1 MTDARMRRL
10 AMITA
15 VAAIAPLSVVG
26 VALTAPSWWAGITT
40 ALGYL
45 LTLGVLREWSLDG
58 YPRRAI
64 FALMIVATAWVI
76 GALTAASPVSFV
88 PLSLIGALLLARR
101 ARRFLWIVAFAF
113 AVAAV
118 GASAF
123 LFHPLSL
130 RLVALYIAI
139 PFAGTLL
146 IAAVILVSEQAW
158 LVVRRLERAKAIEAE
173 LAVERERVRFAGDLH
188 DIQGH
193 SLHVIKLKAALAGR
207 VMNGDPERAARELAE
222 IRRLAD
228 ETITET
234 RALAYAR
241 QELNL
246 AAEVENA
253 KRVGE
258 AAGIVVDTRYEQES
272 GVAPNP
278 LLAQVLREATTNL
291 LRHAS
296 PTHVSVTA
304 SAGAIE
310 VVNNGLSTEA
320 PARTRGLARLR
331 ERVEAA
337 GGTLDIERRS
347 GRFTISA
354 RIDPVRIGAK
364 IGSDG

>member
-1 MTDARMRRL
+1 MTDVRMRRL

-64 FALMIVATAWVI
+64 FALMIVTAAWVI

-88 PLSLIGALLLARR
+88 PLSLIGALLLAR
-101 ARRFLWIVAFAF
+101 ATRRMLWIVVFAF
-113 AVAAV
+113 AVTAV

-123 LFHPLSL
+123 IFHPLSP
-130 RLVALYIAI
+130 RLAALYLAI
-139 PFAGTLL
+139 PFGGTLL

-158 LVVRRLERAKAIEAE
+158 LVARRLERAKDAEAE

-207 VMNGDPERAARELAE
+207 VVNSDSARAEAELAE

-246 AAEVENA
+246 AAEVANA
-253 KRVGE
+253 KRLGE
-258 AAGIVVDTRYEQES
+258 AAGIVVDTRYEEES
-272 GVAPNP
+272 GASPNQ

-296 PTHVSVTA
+296 PTHVAITA
-304 SAGAIE
+304 SPSAIE
-310 VVNNGLSTEA
+310 VVNDGL
-320 PARTRGLARLR
+320 PAESGARIGGLARLR
-331 ERVEAA
+331 ERVEDA

-347 GRFTISA
+347 GRFTVSA
-354 RIDPVRIGAK
+354 RIAPVRIGDED
-364 IGSDG
+364 GSEG